1 MHILGKIG
9 IFIQKNMFTK
19 NTYIKLIIGQAEFQI
34 THTLLHTSKH
44 ISLMSFNCSIV
55 KLNYIQEQVNN

>member
-1 MHILGKIG
+1 
-9 IFIQKNMFTK
+9 MFTK
-19 NTYIKLIIGQAEFQI
+19 NTYIKLIIGPAEFQI